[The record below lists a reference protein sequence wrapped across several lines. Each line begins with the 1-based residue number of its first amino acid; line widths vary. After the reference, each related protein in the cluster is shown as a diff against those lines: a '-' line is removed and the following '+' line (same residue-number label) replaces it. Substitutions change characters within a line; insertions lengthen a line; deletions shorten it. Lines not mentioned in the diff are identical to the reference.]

1 MGAIR
6 RSTPLLALALGA
18 TTLGAMTLGAM
29 ALGALVLATHQ
40 DAKAQDD
47 QALLN
52 ARCAACH
59 EERADG
65 TLSRVYDARKT
76 PEAWDMTIVRMMNV
90 HGVKLTADERR
101 QLVKHLADERGLAPS
116 ESVGYR
122 YVLEKTPGVFDSGP
136 DDTLT
141 QMCGRCHTYARVAL
155 QRRDEAEW
163 LKLVHFHLGQFPTTE
178 YQALGR
184 DRDWWGIAST
194 EVVKQLSEHYAF
206 NSAAWEA
213 WQARGSV
220 DLSGAW
226 RVVGHQPGKGA
237 YDGSL
242 TVATQGDDRFS
253 VKTKLNFADGS
264 SLAREGSAVLY
275 NGHEWRASTKG
286 AEGRARQVLAVA
298 EDGGSMTGRWFDP
311 DNDVI
316 GGTIK
321 AVRQDGAPRVLA
333 VVPAHVKQGETTQ
346 VIISGV
352 GLSGPIDLGPGLTAT
367 AVESGANRI
376 TAEITAAADAALG
389 PHAIRVG
396 DASQA
401 EAIVVYDKVAR
412 VAIEPEQTIARVG
425 DNGGPIAPMPAQFE
439 AVGYMA
445 GADGEAGTE
454 DDVRIG
460 VMPASWSVEDFDELA
475 AALEDAKFAGAIDQ
489 GGLFSPAGAGPNPAR
504 KMSTN
509 NAGNLA
515 VVGKVMDGDAEVEG
529 RAQLF
534 VTVQRFVDP
543 PIR

>member
-1 MGAIR
+1 MKALW
-6 RSTPLLALALGA
+6 RSIPLLGLAVCAL
-18 TTLGAMTLGAM
+18 TLGPLG
-29 ALGALVLATHQ
+29 
-40 DAKAQDD
+40 DAAAQDD

-59 EERADG
+59 EANADG
-65 TLSRVYDARKT
+65 SLSRVHDARKT
-76 PEAWDMTIVRMMNV
+76 PEAWDMTIVRMVTV
-90 HGVKLTADERR
+90 HGVELTADERR
-101 QLVKHLADERGLAPS
+101 RLVKHLADERGLAPS
-116 ESVGYR
+116 ESQGYR
-122 YVLEKTPGVFDSGP
+122 YVLEKEPGVLDSGP
-136 DDTLT
+136 DELLS

-194 EVVKQLSEHYAF
+194 EVVKQLSELYAF
-206 NSAAWEA
+206 DSAAWQA
-213 WQARGSV
+213 WQSREPV
-220 DLSGAW
+220 DLSGGW

-242 TVATQGDDRFS
+242 TIAAQGDDHYS
-253 VKTKLNFADGS
+253 VKTELSFMDGS
-264 SLAREGSAVLY
+264 SLVREGNAVLY

-286 AEGRARQVLAVA
+286 PDGRARQVLAVA
-298 EDGGSMTGRWFDP
+298 EGGGSMTGRWFDP
-311 DNDVI
+311 GNDVI
-316 GGTIK
+316 GGTLR
-321 AVRQDGAPRVLA
+321 AVREDGGAKVLS
-333 VVPAHVKQGETTQ
+333 VVPAHIKQGEAAQ
-346 VIISGV
+346 MVISGV

-367 AVESGANRI
+367 IVTSDANRI
-376 TAEITAAADAALG
+376 VADVTAAPDAALG
-389 PHAIRVG
+389 AHAIRVG
-396 DASQA
+396 DASLA
-401 EAIVVYDKVAR
+401 EALVVYDKVAR
-412 VAIEPEQTIARVG
+412 VAVEPEQTIARVG
-425 DNGGPIAPMPAQFE
+425 DNGGPIPAMPAQFE

-489 GGLFSPAGAGPNPAR
+489 AGLFSPAGAGPNPDR

-515 VVGKVMDGDAEVEG
+515 VIGTVMDGEDEVEG